1 MDYDRN
7 HQSHLKRIK
16 SSETKFL
23 IFKFPPFNPYDS
35 WCFRYGW
42 DLGAEMCR
50 ATGFI
55 LTFFGIAAIN
65 NLTIISLFRSFILMD
80 KKVGII
86 DYDNNLFDFDSR
98 EISKTTAR
106 NWPSFS

>member
-1 MDYDRN
+1 
-7 HQSHLKRIK
+7 
-16 SSETKFL
+16 
-23 IFKFPPFNPYDS
+23 
-35 WCFRYGW
+35 
-42 DLGAEMCR
+42 MCR

-65 NLTIISLFRSFILMD
+65 NLTIISLFRSFILLD
-80 KKVGII
+80 KKVEII
-86 DYDNNLFDFDSR
+86 DYDNNLFNFDDR